1 VKFLLDTNVY
11 FAAIYERGFLERHR
25 NLLLRLGPLTYL
37 SSIVRYELLQGAKG
51 DAGRTH
57 VSRATQHLERTGRVV
72 APAHADWVQ
81 AGTVQGRLWDDHR
94 SLRSKNLQ
102 NDILIVCTARRI
114 GAVVITDN
122 RDDFARIREYLPHR
136 ALTMTELVREAR
148 VSM

>member
-11 FAAIYERGFLERHR
+11 FAAIHERGFLERHR

-37 SSIVRYELLQGAKG
+37 SSIVRFELLGAKG
-51 DAGRTH
+51 HAGRTR
-57 VSRATQHLERTGRVV
+57 VSRATQHLERTGRVM
-72 APAHADWVQ
+72 APTHADLVQ
-81 AGTVQGRLWDDHR
+81 AGTVQGRLWDDHP

-136 ALTMTELVREAR
+136 ALTMAELVGEAR
-148 VSM
+148 AGR